1 MPPRGSRLLSSV
13 LAARAGG
20 GAEVLAFKASV
31 DELSRLS
38 TARAQD
44 EALLQQIS
52 AQLHS
57 LEPAVCAR
65 LLTECRFRDEWRQE
79 KCERALQ
86 QLPSSEQDPETV
98 DRMRE
103 YIAMLAPDE
112 DLGPLEP
119 GWQSELLRQQRTLA
133 SLLTLCAGGS
143 SDRVQTVL
151 SDFMENSRSR
161 LHAALTSVHEELLEA
176 AASGQCARSPARVSG
191 CGGGLSP
198 SSSPLKQ
205 QPQPQPPPFRSAPG
219 APHPIYAEAAWG
231 GAPPQLSP
239 RHVWGSETESA
250 RPGTA
255 EVRGA
260 PAKPGGPGGPG
271 GSTGGVR
278 GLSAEG
284 FVTQLRGQHRA
295 VCTMQAAVRGWR
307 MRTAYRRQV
316 NRRIGGAVRLQC
328 CARRWVARRA
338 LRVQRERRI
347 VAARRAMREWH
358 SARRVQRAWR
368 WSQYKRRW
376 TAAWRA
382 QMAHAAGADDK
393 AWRAVLKR
401 SLLPKAQEATGFS
414 QYALYTESKVL
425 ATRRAKE
432 EGSAQR
438 LQAVVRALKVRVL
451 WRKLH
456 RAASVLQAGV
466 RRWRACTRECPWRR
480 ALRRHHAARRAR
492 RRWRSQR
499 AAALALQPLQTRA
512 VLVQLHVSKELEH
525 VHEEV
530 LREKRDFES
539 AFRKWAAKMEKLTL
553 TKKLHADWIP
563 QMNVERGESYF
574 FNVRTGES
582 SEEHPNMKEVRK
594 TEKKQRKLAEE
605 AMEERLARLQG
616 YEEQLRDALR
626 TELEAYAE
634 QAAKVAAEAAVLA
647 QVAQQGIRYVVR

>member
-176 AASGQCARSPARVSG
+176 AASGHCARAPARVSG

-239 RHVWGSETESA
+239 RHVWGSETEAAA

-260 PAKPGGPGGPG
+260 PVKPGGPG

-284 FVTQLRGQHRA
+284 FVAQLRGQHRA
-295 VCTMQAAVRGWR
+295 VCTIQAAVRGRR
-307 MRTAYRRQV
+307 MRAAYRRRV
-316 NRRIGGAVRLQC
+316 NCRIGAAVRLQC

-338 LRVQRERRI
+338 LRVQRERR
-347 VAARRAMREWH
+347 VLAARRALREWH
-358 SARRVQRAWR
+358 AARRVQRAWR
-368 WSQYKRRW
+368 WARRKRRW

-393 AWRAVLKR
+393 AWRAMLKR
-401 SLLPKAQEATGFS
+401 SLLPKTQEATGFS

-438 LQAVVRALKVRVL
+438 LQAAVRALKVRVL

-466 RRWRACTRECPWRR
+466 RRWRVCNRECPWRR
-480 ALRRHHAARRAR
+480 ALRRHHATRRSR

-525 VHEEV
+525 VYEEV

-553 TKKLHADWIP
+553 AKKLHADWIP

-605 AMEERLARLQG
+605 AMEERLTRLQG